1 MSLVG
6 GFLLAGLVGAVLL
19 GMILALTWLTFP
31 TAAVVRSATR
41 QDPSRWVRQALGR
54 GVSIR
59 DLGEVHEATARLGH
73 VELIVSWDDHSTRLE
88 VEAPRAA
95 PAGAT
100 LDTLRR
106 LGTVERASPLRWSAD
121 RPPDAQLRR
130 VITAVQSGWQQT
142 GQREGDTRSG

>member
-1 MSLVG
+1 MLSRNIRA
-6 GFLLAGLVGAVLL
+6 FIIAG
-19 GMILALTWLTFP
+19 ALSVAA
-31 TAAVVRSATR
+31 TASTGTETDTDKAVVRSATR

-73 VELIVSWDDHSTRLE
+73 VEVIVSWDDHSTRLE

-100 LDTLRR
+100 PPEKNSFFLKETIGIPREFKGTSLD
-106 LGTVERASPLRWSAD
+106 SSFFFFF
-121 RPPDAQLRR
+121 
-130 VITAVQSGWQQT
+130 SH
-142 GQREGDTRSG
+142 